1 MMIDDLLIYFTMIDE
16 SIDESIDELK
26 IYDHYNYSDAR
37 LNCYEFP
44 LINIYYTAVPSCIS
58 LLVV

>member
-16 SIDESIDELK
+16 SIDESK

>member
-1 MMIDDLLIYFTMIDE
+1 MMIDDLLIYFTM
-16 SIDESIDELK
+16 IDESIDELK

>member
-26 IYDHYNYSDAR
+26 IYA
-37 LNCYEFP
+37 
-44 LINIYYTAVPSCIS
+44 S
-58 LLVV
+58 L